1 MISID
6 VRNKDAVITAL
17 NIIQDK
23 GVIIYPTDTIYGFGV
38 DATNDEAIHRLNI
51 IKGRSGPMSVLVP
64 DEDTA
69 LSWAD
74 ISSKEMNLVKSKL
87 TGYSTIIYPIIDG
100 IVSHKI
106 LGRDHTLGVRIPQN
120 NFCNQ
125 LAKFSTSPI
134 TTTSVNRHG
143 NTALNE
149 PGRILAEFGKE
160 IDLFVNGGNSE
171 GNKESSIFKL
181 EHGKLVQLR
190 G

>member
-17 NIIQDK
+17 NIIQDR

-38 DATNDEAIHRLNI
+38 DATNDEAIQRLNI
-51 IKGRSGPMSVLVP
+51 IKGRTGPISVLVP

-74 ISSKEMNLVKSKL
+74 ISSNEMNLVKSKL

-100 IVSHKI
+100 VVNNKI
-106 LGRDHTLGVRIPQN
+106 LGVDHTLGVRMPQN

-125 LAKFSTSPI
+125 LAKFSANPI

-143 NTALNE
+143 STSLNE
-149 PGRILAEFGKE
+149 PERILAEFGKE
-160 IDLFVNGGNSE
+160 INLFVNGGNLK
-171 GNKESSIFKL
+171 GNKESSIYKL

-190 G
+190 D

>member
-38 DATNDEAIHRLNI
+38 DATNDEAIHRFNI

-100 IVSHKI
+100 IVCH
-106 LGRDHTLGVRIPQN
+106 
-120 NFCNQ
+120 
-125 LAKFSTSPI
+125 
-134 TTTSVNRHG
+134 
-143 NTALNE
+143 
-149 PGRILAEFGKE
+149 
-160 IDLFVNGGNSE
+160 
-171 GNKESSIFKL
+171 
-181 EHGKLVQLR
+181 
-190 G
+190 